1 MSGADSLDFDLVEG
15 QPLATEITNNWVLWN
30 GARVN
35 WRSRVEDGKKYRY
48 ATSTS
53 ETVNIHNDHN
63 HTTHIPKLA
72 QVADNLLANY
82 MSALFPNDDW
92 LRFEGNN
99 EESETLDK
107 KQAVLAYI
115 NTKNKLNNFRNTIQ
129 LLVDDWINYGNAF
142 AGVTYKQEIHMDPE
156 TGETIPGYIGPWVYR
171 ISPDDIVFNPLATDF
186 ESSPKIVRM
195 LKTLGELS
203 RDAEQNPELGYSLEV
218 IQLIEREREVL
229 KQATDTS
236 IDKHIQMQFDGFGSP
251 SLYFKSGYV
260 ELLEFYGDI
269 YDTDK
274 DVWLKNYVITI
285 VDRRHIIR
293 AQPLDTWRGRPN
305 IFHVGWRLRPDN
317 LWAMGPLDNLTGM
330 QYLIDH
336 LENARADAF
345 DQMLDPDRVI
355 KGDVDIEYRGSA
367 VDYYVNDPAIGG
379 DVSHLAPDTTVLNA
393 DFQIR
398 EKTQQM
404 EEFAGAPRE
413 AMGIR
418 TPGEKTAFEVSS
430 LQNAASRIFQSKIT
444 YFEEQF
450 LEPIINAEIEVARR
464 NLDGTDLV
472 RVVDDDFG
480 VAEFLRIT
488 KQDILADGTLVPIGA
503 RHFARQA
510 QLAQELQQFHQV
522 LQMDPMLQQHFPSA
536 SLARAWE
543 DLLGFKRLEIFERFG
558 RVAEELELAQKQ
570 QAAQEQ
576 LAVQAGVDVDANTG
590 PVSQG
595 ADGGAAGTDFIPT

>member
-1 MSGADSLDFDLVEG
+1 MSGADSLDFPLIEG
-15 QPLATEITNNWVLWN
+15 QPLATEIARNWTLWS
-30 GARVN
+30 GAKTDA
-35 WRSRVEDGKKYRY
+35 RSRVEEVSKYRF

-53 ETVNIHNDHN
+53 ETANIQNDHS
-63 HTTHIPKLA
+63 HSTHIPKLA
-72 QVADNLLANY
+72 QIADNLLANY
-82 MSALFPNDDW
+82 LSALFPHDDW
-92 LRFEGNN
+92 LRFEGHN
-99 EESETLDK
+99 EESEAADK
-107 KQAVLAYI
+107 KQAVLAYV
-115 NTKNKLNNFRNTIQ
+115 NTKNKLNKFRNVIQ
-129 LLVDDWINYGNAF
+129 RLLDDWIGWGNAF
-142 AGVTYKQEIHMDPE
+142 AGVTYKQEFHTDPE
-156 TGETIPGYIGPWVYR
+156 TGETVPGYVGPWVYR

-186 ESSPKIVRM
+186 ESAPKEIRM

-203 RDAEQNPELGYSLEV
+203 RDTEQNPELGYSQDV
-218 IQLIEREREVL
+218 IDLITRERETL
-229 KQATDTS
+229 KQMTDTA

-260 ELLEFYGDI
+260 EILEFYGDI
-269 YDTDK
+269 FDTDK
-274 DVWLKNYVITI
+274 DVWLKNYVVTV
-285 VDRRHIIR
+285 VDRRHVIR

-317 LWAMGPLDNLTGM
+317 LWAMGPLDNLVGM

-367 VDYYVNDPAIGG
+367 VDYYVNDPSIGG
-379 DVSHLAPDTTVLNA
+379 DVGHLAPDVTVLNA
-393 DFQIR
+393 DFQIAN
-398 EKTQQM
+398 KTQQM

-464 NLDGTDLV
+464 NLDGTDIV
-472 RVVDDDFG
+472 RVIDDDFG
-480 VAEFLRIT
+480 VAQFLQIT
-488 KQDILADGTLVPIGA
+488 KQDILADGTLVPVGA

-522 LQMDPMLQQHFPSA
+522 LQMDPMLAQHFPSA
-536 SLARAWE
+536 LLARAWE
-543 DLLGFKRLEIFERFG
+543 DLLGFKRLEIFEKFG
-558 RVAEELELAQKQ
+558 RVAEELELLQKQ

-576 LAVQAGVDVDANTG
+576 LAVQAGVDVDANTRG
-590 PVSQG
+590 ISPRTNTG
-595 ADGGAAGTDFIPT
+595 TTGTDFIPT